1 MSLWVLL
8 ALATFSSLRVGQG
21 MSNSPK
27 KNQLT
32 ASAAGVTEAQS
43 KTTNVFY
50 MMVNIC
56 VRCPPLPTED
66 VLAYLSSAPMDRKKI
81 ALLFTMTDVQSCS
94 LDPSVFSHSKG
105 NYSH

>member
-8 ALATFSSLRVGQG
+8 AIATFSSLRVGQG

-32 ASAAGVTEAQS
+32 GSAAGVTEAQS
-43 KTTNVFY
+43 KTTSVFY

-56 VRCPPLPTED
+56 VRSPPLPTED
-66 VLAYLSSAPMDRKKI
+66 VLAYLSSAPMDRKKT
-81 ALLFTMTDVQSCS
+81 ARLFTMTDVQFVSFGPKCLQS
-94 LDPSVFSHSKG
+94 FKRELFP
-105 NYSH
+105 